1 MAWVDRFLGLEK
13 EFSAPVSNSL
23 PVLERSAGGHGKM
36 NGEASLFSSPLIVK
50 DRKQLIESYRLAD
63 DMVVERMK
71 VWLSKVP
78 ILSLGRLKV
87 IGGLALVDG
96 IEKSVKAR
104 DVSSVFD
111 EKSDSSLLLN
121 SSFGRGENSILAD
134 DGLEGK
140 ECGFKVDGPSLGRP
154 TQSIHMK
161 ARSVGMAD
169 LGPASSKYTSDVG
182 KDRRSL
188 DETEEVFYVANVDG
202 VVRGMIV
209 SKNGDGGN
217 IIFGH
222 DQPIK
227 RIGRMKNHLVKSH
240 VPEVLKASRNLQVE
254 IAKAIKAGRV
264 LGFDFNGREKDMVEE
279 IVRRIK
285 ARTFGKLE
293 GIMPSNNKC
302 FSMAW
307 GSVVFVA
314 LWVLG
319 WVFFALFVMPVFG
332 SSLALAL
339 INL

>member
-23 PVLERSAGGHGKM
+23 PVLERSAGDPGKM

-63 DMVVERMK
+63 MCCQVQNSNKKGKADMCCQVNGKADEYCQVQNSNVKGYGCRKDESLAIKSTYSKLRK
-71 VWLSKVP
+71 VKSTRRV
-78 ILSLGRLKV
+78 SFSR
-87 IGGLALVDG
+87 DG
-96 IEKSVKAR
+96 IEISVKAR
-104 DVSSVFD
+104 DVSSISD

-121 SSFGRGENSILAD
+121 SSFGRGENSILVD

-169 LGPASSKYTSDVG
+169 LGPASSKYTSNVG

-188 DETEEVFYVANVDG
+188 DETEEVFYEANVDG
-202 VVRGMIV
+202 VVRDMIV
-209 SKNGDGGN
+209 SENGDGGN

-240 VPEVLKASRNLQVE
+240 VPEVLKASWNLQEE
-254 IAKAIKAGRV
+254 IAKAIRAGRV

-285 ARTFGKLE
+285 AGTFGKLE
-293 GIMPSNNKC
+293 GIMPSNNK
-302 FSMAW
+302 
-307 GSVVFVA
+307 
-314 LWVLG
+314 
-319 WVFFALFVMPVFG
+319 
-332 SSLALAL
+332 
-339 INL
+339 